1 MNVDDIL
8 QIHISSSFW
17 PDKSP
22 CGRDVFKSF
31 MLTKGSTMVFFRRA
45 NPKRCRIVNAATI
58 WVGFLTFYCSIFLG
72 FDCGKANV
80 ITKNGGWFFNPTH
93 KKMGSQGL
101 PHYIYIYMWYIYIL
115 CMYVY
120 IYIYMI
126 YVYDIY
132 DNVIYWSPRSS
143 PKHPYQVPGRRQ
155 SLPRCTTRREGRVCW
170 GSLLISWAFHGNCCV
185 ILMGIP
191 WFPWQFLVCRKGP
204 QKVSLSW
211 LVTWWTFRF
220 VGNITILRWDC
231 RPTKNLGASSCGNIL
246 IWWE

>member
-1 MNVDDIL
+1 MSNSERGHYLSRIFDIL
-8 QIHISSSFW
+8 LFYLF
-17 PDKSP
+17 
-22 CGRDVFKSF
+22 G
-31 MLTKGSTMVFFRRA
+31 
-45 NPKRCRIVNAATI
+45 I
-58 WVGFLTFYCSIFLG
+58 WLWESQCH
-72 FDCGKANV
+72 KP
-80 ITKNGGWFFNPTH
+80 TKNGGWFFNPTH
-93 KKMGSQGL
+93 KNGQPGFTTL
-101 PHYIYIYMWYIYIL
+101 HIYTYIYMWYIY
-115 CMYVY
+115 MYVY
-120 IYIYMI
+120 IYIHMI

-155 SLPRCTTRREGRVCW
+155 SLRRCATRREGREL
-170 GSLLISWAFHGNCCV
+170 GESPDFMGISWEFLCDFNGNTM
-185 ILMGIP
+185 ISMGI
-191 WFPWQFLVCRKGP
+191 LVCRKGP